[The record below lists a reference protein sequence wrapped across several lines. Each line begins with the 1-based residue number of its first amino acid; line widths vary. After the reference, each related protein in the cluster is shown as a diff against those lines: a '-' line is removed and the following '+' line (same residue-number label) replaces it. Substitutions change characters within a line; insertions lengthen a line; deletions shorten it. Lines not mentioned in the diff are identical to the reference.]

1 MKLFITSL
9 ILCCLS
15 ANAFCQESN
24 PEKVFPSGYNQKS
37 IESTGESFSSVRAF
51 VNSTLAAP
59 IPAEFAIPKYIEIS
73 KNLQEASKEVGSRYP
88 EFFGRE
94 GNQLLTAI
102 SKNPGRFTSL
112 IQETKAIRMF
122 FATSSSK

>member
-1 MKLFITSL
+1 MKLLITSL
-9 ILCCLS
+9 ILCCLCG
-15 ANAFCQESN
+15 NAFCQESN

-37 IESTGESFSSVRAF
+37 IDESFSSVQAF

-59 IPAEFAIPKYIEIS
+59 IPAEFTIPNYIKIS

-102 SKNPGRFTSL
+102 SKYPGRFTSL
-112 IQETKAIRMF
+112 IQETKAIRMSF
-122 FATSSSK
+122 GNSPKK

>member
-1 MKLFITSL
+1 
-9 ILCCLS
+9 LS
-15 ANAFCQESN
+15 ANAFCQESK
-24 PEKVFPSGYNQKS
+24 PEKVAPSEYYQKS
-37 IESTGESFSSVRAF
+37 IKSTDESFSSVRAF

-59 IPAEFAIPKYIEIS
+59 IPAEFTIPNYIKIS

-122 FATSSSK
+122 FGKSSSK